1 MSPGQQRLVLHV
13 GVMKSGTSFI
23 QSRLFANK
31 RMLRDERGI
40 LVPGMNW
47 LSQVMAARDV
57 LGSGEEQWA
66 KMAGKVQAHESTSV
80 ISMEYLGPVRPLVAR
95 RVLDTFPSHRVEV
108 VITARDLNRSIA
120 AMWQETVQNGRTWT
134 FADYLAGIEAWR
146 PGHRGESLVA
156 PESGRTFWRQQNL
169 VRIARTWASVGAPV
183 SVITVPPP
191 GAPRELLW
199 ERFCS
204 VLRTP
209 PDGFAP
215 ARMENES
222 VGAASTLVIRR
233 LNELLDEAGLP
244 FPEGTD
250 LRKGLLAKH
259 VLAARKSSEPAI
271 GLSVAPWVRDHADH
285 LVKALD
291 ELGVSLVGSWDDLA
305 PVEVPGVDP
314 ATIDDSLIAEAA
326 IAGLAGVLAEQV
338 RAEQVRAEDVRG
350 EQVRTEEET

>member
-1 MSPGQQRLVLHV
+1 MLHV
-13 GVMKSGTSFI
+13 GAMKSGTSFI

-31 RMLRDERGI
+31 AMLLVERGI

-66 KMAGKVQAHESTSV
+66 KMAGKVNAHDGTSV
-80 ISMEYLGPVRPLVAR
+80 ISMEYLGPVRPVVAE
-95 RVLDTFPSHRVEV
+95 RVVASFPTHSIEV

-134 FADYLAGIEAWR
+134 FADYLDGIESWR
-146 PGHRGESLVA
+146 PGHRPTSGPA

-169 VRIARTWASVGAPV
+169 ARLARTWSALAPV
-183 SVITVPPP
+183 SLVTVPPP

-204 VLRTP
+204 VLGTSS
-209 PDGFAP
+209 DGFAP
-215 ARMENES
+215 ARMDNES

-233 LNELLDEAGLP
+233 LNELLNAMDLS
-244 FPEGTD
+244 FPAGTD
-250 LRKGLLAKH
+250 LRKGLLAKQ

-271 GLSVAPWVRDHADH
+271 GLPVAPWVHDHAAQM
-285 LVKALD
+285 VGALKD
-291 ELGVSLVGSWDDLA
+291 AGVTLVGSWDDLT
-305 PVEVPGVDP
+305 PVDVPGVDP
-314 ATIDDSLIAEAA
+314 ATVSSELVLDAA
-326 IAGLAGVLAEQV
+326 LAGLAGVLASQIRES
-338 RAEQVRAEDVRG
+338 
-350 EQVRTEEET
+350 T

>member
-1 MSPGQQRLVLHV
+1 MSRRLLLHV
-13 GVMKSGTSFI
+13 GAMKSGTSFI

-31 RMLRDERGI
+31 PMLLEERGI

-66 KMAGKVQAHESTSV
+66 KMAGKVNAHDGTSV
-80 ISMEYLGPVRPLVAR
+80 ISMEYLGPVRAVVAE
-95 RVLDTFPSHRVEV
+95 RVVSSFPSHSVEV

-134 FADYLAGIEAWR
+134 FAEYLDGIESWR
-146 PGHRGESLVA
+146 PGHRSSSLEA

-169 VRIARTWASVGAPV
+169 ARLARTWSALAPV
-183 SVITVPPP
+183 SLVTVPPP

-204 VLRTP
+204 VLGTP

-215 ARMENES
+215 ARMDNES

-233 LNELLDEAGLP
+233 LNELLNSMDLE
-244 FPEGTD
+244 FPIGTD
-250 LRKGLLAKH
+250 LRKGLLAKQ

-271 GLSVAPWVRDHADH
+271 GLPVAPWVVDHAAQMTAA
-285 LVKALD
+285 LV
-291 ELGVSLVGSWDDLA
+291 EQGVTLVGSWEDLT
-305 PVEVPGVDP
+305 PVDVPGVDP
-314 ATIDDSLIAEAA
+314 ATVSPDLVLDAA
-326 IAGLAGVLAEQV
+326 LAGLAGVLASQI
-338 RAEQVRAEDVRG
+338 R
-350 EQVRTEEET
+350 ETS

>member
-1 MSPGQQRLVLHV
+1 MSRRLILHV
-13 GVMKSGTSFI
+13 GAMKSGTSFI

-31 RMLRDERGI
+31 AMLSDRGI

-66 KMAGKVQAHESTSV
+66 RMVGKVQAHPGTSV
-80 ISMEYLGPVRPLVAR
+80 ISMEYLGPVRPVVAE
-95 RVLDTFPSHRVEV
+95 RVVASFPSHAIEV

-134 FADYLAGIEAWR
+134 FEDYLDGIVSWR
-146 PGHRGESLVA
+146 PGHHTVAEA
-156 PESGRTFWRQQNL
+156 PEAGRTFWRQQNL
-169 VRIARTWASVGAPV
+169 ARMARNWSALAPV
-183 SVITVPPP
+183 SLVTVPPP

-204 VLRTP
+204 VLGTP

-215 ARMENES
+215 ARMDNES

-233 LNELLDEAGLP
+233 LNELLNSMDLV
-244 FPEGTD
+244 FPVGTD
-250 LRKGLLAKH
+250 VRKGLLAKQ

-271 GLSVAPWVRDHADH
+271 GLPVAPWVLAHAAQMIDG
-285 LVKALD
+285 LTEA
-291 ELGVSLVGSWDDLA
+291 GVSLVGSWDDLT
-305 PVEVPGVDP
+305 PVSVPGVDP
-314 ATIDDSLIAEAA
+314 ASVSSDLVLDAA
-326 IAGLAGVLAEQV
+326 LAGLAGVLADQIRSQDPESS
-338 RAEQVRAEDVRG
+338 
-350 EQVRTEEET
+350 

>member
-31 RMLRDERGI
+31 QMLLAERGI

-57 LGSGEEQWA
+57 LGAGDEQWA
-66 KMAGKVQAHESTSV
+66 KMAGKVNAHDGTSV
-80 ISMEYLGPVRPLVAR
+80 ISMEYLGPVRSVVAR
-95 RVLDTFPSHRVEV
+95 RVLDTFPSHQVDV

-134 FADYLAGIEAWR
+134 FADYLHGIEAWR
-146 PGHRGESLVA
+146 PGPREESLNA

-169 VRIARTWASVGAPV
+169 ARIARTWGELGAPV
-183 SVITVPPP
+183 SVVTVPPP

-215 ARMENES
+215 ARMDNES

-233 LNELLDEAGLP
+233 LNELLNEAGLP
-244 FPEGTD
+244 FPEGTE
-250 LRKGLLAKH
+250 LRKGVLAKQ

-271 GLSVAPWVRDHADH
+271 GLPVAPWVRDHAARM
-285 LVKALD
+285 VTALT
-291 ELGVSLVGSWDDLA
+291 ERGISPTGSWDDLT
-305 PVEVPGVDP
+305 PVDVPGVDP
-314 ATIDDSLIAEAA
+314 GTIDDSLIADAA
-326 IAGLAGVLAEQV
+326 IAGLAGVLAEQIRTV
-338 RAEQVRAEDVRG
+338 PPRAE
-350 EQVRTEEET
+350 EES

>member
-1 MSPGQQRLVLHV
+1 MSPRLVLHV
-13 GVMKSGTSFI
+13 GAMKSGTSFI

-31 RMLRDERGI
+31 AMLLAEREI

-66 KMAGKVQAHESTSV
+66 KMAGKVQAHPGTSV
-80 ISMEYLGPVRPLVAR
+80 ISMEYLGPVRPVVAR
-95 RVLDTFPSHRVEV
+95 RVVSSFPEHEVEV
-108 VITARDLNRSIA
+108 VVTARDLNRSIA

-134 FADYLAGIEAWR
+134 FADYLEGIEAWR
-146 PGHRGESLVA
+146 PGHRDESLTA

-169 VRIARTWASVGAPV
+169 ARIARTWGELAPV
-183 SVITVPPP
+183 SIVTVPPP

-204 VLRTP
+204 VLGTP
-209 PDGFAP
+209 PGGFAP
-215 ARMENES
+215 ARMDNES

-233 LNELLDEAGLP
+233 LNELLNDEGLV

-250 LRKGLLAKH
+250 VRKGLLAKQ

-271 GLSVAPWVRDHADH
+271 GLPVTGWVRDHADQM
-285 LVKALD
+285 VAALT
-291 ELGVSLVGSWDDLA
+291 EAGVSLVGSWDDLT
-305 PVEVPGVDP
+305 PVDVPGVDP
-314 ATIDDSLIAEAA
+314 ASVDDGLVLDAA
-326 IAGLAGVLAEQV
+326 LAGLAGVLAAQI
-338 RAEQVRAEDVRG
+338 
-350 EQVRTEEET
+350 RTPEPS